1 MKLIVLG
8 SGTTVPHPKRSSSA
22 YWLETAESKIL
33 LDCSA
38 AAIPRMLAE
47 GLPWYEL
54 DAIWISHFHIDHC
67 GGLVPFLSGVKH
79 SAEMKE
85 RTKPLNIFGPVGL
98 KDLIKGFSDVH
109 NYKLLDQPFPL
120 EIIEVEPL
128 EEFAIADSV
137 TAVPM
142 KTPHTDES
150 LAIHLRDA
158 DDTTFVYT
166 ADTGFT
172 EMIGTFARGVDL
184 LLMEASYPADKPVE
198 KHLELAESMFIIR
211 KAQPKQAVLTHL
223 YPEWDDVDFD
233 KALEEFSPPCEVRQ
247 AEDGLQIEF
256 GK

>member
-8 SGTTVPHPKRSSSA
+8 SGTTVPHLKRSSAA
-22 YWLETAESKIL
+22 YWLETAESRIL

-38 AAIPRMLAE
+38 TATARMLAE
-47 GLPWYEL
+47 GLPWHEL

-67 GGLVPFLSGVKH
+67 GGLTPFLGGIRH

-85 RTKPLNIFGPVGL
+85 RTKVLNIFGPKGL
-98 KDLIKGFSDVH
+98 RHLIKKFSDVYD
-109 NYKLLDQPFPL
+109 YKLFDQPFPL

-128 EEFAIADSV
+128 EEFEMAKDVS
-137 TAVPM
+137 AVSM

-150 LAIHLRDA
+150 LAIHLRDSRG
-158 DDTTFVYT
+158 TTIVYT

-172 EMIGTFARGVDL
+172 ETLTTFARGVDL
-184 LLMEASYPADKPVE
+184 LLIEASFPSNKPVQ
-198 KHLELAESMFIIR
+198 KHLELAEAMFIIR

-223 YPEWDDVDFD
+223 YAEWDNVDLD
-233 KALEEFSPPCEVRQ
+233 KALAEFSPLCDVIK
-247 AEDGLQIEF
+247 AEDGLRIEF